1 MTDVPAP
8 FTPPDCD
15 LRGLPFMPLDVVRL
29 VDSDLVAL
37 ATGEAFKAAVILWC
51 KSWLQLPAASVPD
64 DDRVLAHLT
73 GTGTRWKKL
82 RPMALHGFVKC
93 SDGRL
98 YHPVVAEKA
107 REAWKHRLLQRDR
120 ANRRWN
126 RPEEAGDDNADGNA
140 APSPAA
146 HAAASATA
154 MQATGRGRA
163 TKKTPRRPTSCGT
176 TSPDDAF
183 PADLI
188 GIADRCCDAA
198 AFRPVSPAAH
208 IAALGEVKAWLAEG
222 FDLDLDILPAIR
234 RITAASDDPT
244 SALRRFTK
252 AIRLAHAK
260 RRAGSGSVQPPRL
273 PDAPLSFDKPGEPLQ
288 AAAIRE
294 RLSKAIEPATYRQWI
309 DRLAIRIDG
318 QTVTALA
325 DRPFDAEHVAN
336 NFGTHIRT
344 AARGALGAGA
354 DVRFKVK
361 PQRLRGGEEGV
372 LR

>member
-37 ATGEAFKAAVILWC
+37 ADGEAFKAAVILWC
-51 KSWLQLPAASVPD
+51 KSWLQLPAASLPD

-73 GTGTRWKKL
+73 GTGARWRKL
-82 RPMALHGFVKC
+82 KPMALHGFVKC

-98 YHPVVAEKA
+98 YHPVIAEKA

-126 RPEEAGDDNADGNA
+126 KPDDGNA
-140 APSPAA
+140 AARPDGDATATLAA

-154 MQATGRGRA
+154 MQGTGRGRA
-163 TKKTPRRPTSCGT
+163 TKKSPERPTSCGGAAT
-176 TSPDDAF
+176 ADDDSDNDGFPDD
-183 PADLI
+183 LM
-188 GIADRCCDAA
+188 GITDRCCDAA
-198 AFRPVSPAAH
+198 AFRPVTPAAH
-208 IAALGEVKAWLAEG
+208 IASLDEVKTWIAGG
-222 FDLDLDILPAIR
+222 FDVDLDILPTIR

-244 SALRRFTK
+244 STLRRFTR

-260 RRAGSGSVQPPRL
+260 RRDGGGVQPARKPDGPL
-273 PDAPLSFDKPGEPLQ
+273 PFKKPGEPPE

-294 RLSKAIEPATYRQWI
+294 RLSHRIEPATYGQWI
-309 DRLAIRIDG
+309 DRLDLHIDG
-318 QTVTALA
+318 RTLSVFA

-336 NFGTHIRT
+336 NFGTHVRA
-344 AARGALGAGA
+344 AARVVLGPDA
-354 DVRFKVK
+354 DVRFKVR
-361 PQRLRGGEEGV
+361 PQRR
-372 LR
+372 